1 MRTGRDLAWRWIA
14 PACGLLLT
22 CSTVHSA
29 KGTRL
34 NAGPTIYRAAWIIP
48 VSDPPIRDGA
58 LAIENGRITWLGPS
72 VDLKPQASSLK
83 PHSIDLGDVAILPG
97 LINAHTH
104 LELTAFA
111 GRLKPQPLW
120 TWFDQLIDLIRAS
133 DFAIVGPQSVR
144 DGAVQSLAAGVTC
157 VADISRTGQNVAVL
171 AESPIRKV
179 CFLELISG
187 AASIPNDIPSLK
199 NCLNELKPYRNA
211 ASLTF
216 GLAPH
221 TPYTVSRADLTATAA
236 MAQSEPLP
244 LTLHFLET
252 PEEAAR
258 FENRAGAEPLGNFL
272 TNRRLPI
279 TTPNAAALDLLE
291 ATGILAERPLLAHVN
306 YIDDAGIR
314 RLAEAGASVAYCP
327 RAHAWFSH
335 KPHRWRDMLAAR
347 INVCLGT
354 DSLAS
359 NSSLSILEETRYL
372 RRQSPDMPAQALLEM
387 ATMNAARALK
397 LDSQIGSL
405 TPGKLAD
412 FITIP
417 ISKSSAHPI
426 EEILNSESQVTG
438 VWLAGTRTV

>member
-1 MRTGRDLAWRWIA
+1 M
-14 PACGLLLT
+14 
-22 CSTVHSA
+22 
-29 KGTRL
+29 
-34 NAGPTIYRAAWIIP
+34 
-48 VSDPPIRDGA
+48 
-58 LAIENGRITWLGPS
+58 
-72 VDLKPQASSLK
+72 
-83 PHSIDLGDVAILPG
+83 
-97 LINAHTH
+97 
-104 LELTAFA
+104 
-111 GRLKPQPLW
+111 
-120 TWFDQLIDLIRAS
+120 
-133 DFAIVGPQSVR
+133 
-144 DGAVQSLAAGVTC
+144 
-157 VADISRTGQNVAVL
+157 L

-187 AASIPNDIPSLK
+187 AATIPNDIPSLK
-199 NCLNELKPYRNA
+199 NCLNELKPYRSA
-211 ASLTF
+211 ASLAF

-221 TPYTVSRADLTATAA
+221 TPYTVSQADLSATAA
-236 MAQSEPLP
+236 IAQSESLP

-252 PEEAAR
+252 PEEAAW
-258 FENRAGAEPLGNFL
+258 FENKAGAEPLSNFL

-291 ATGILAERPLLAHVN
+291 STGILAERPLLAHVN
-306 YIDDAGIR
+306 YVDDAGIR

-327 RAHAWFSH
+327 RAHAWFGH

-359 NSSLSILEETRYL
+359 NSSLSILDETRYL

-387 ATMNAARALK
+387 ATINAARALK